1 MLGDFSVND
10 DQNLVHVAQM
20 GQAVSDKNSGLVLQE
35 SLGPDDLFED
45 VLANMGVD
53 SREPEFSQEK
63 LQFYT
68 HPFFLAEWKPDLRV
82 VEEVDVGVVVGSP
95 GHGDALF
102 LTSGQVDSLLANFR
116 LVACRQNLQIRS
128 QSARLDHL
136 VISTLQNENDTFLKF
151 IGCRNF
157 LWFGGSCCF

>member
-1 MLGDFSVND
+1 MNPQYLNHEFAALSFVGQEFLVGSMLGDFSVND

-68 HPFFLAEWKPDLRV
+68 HPFFLAE
-82 VEEVDVGVVVGSP
+82 
-95 GHGDALF
+95 
-102 LTSGQVDSLLANFR
+102 
-116 LVACRQNLQIRS
+116 
-128 QSARLDHL
+128 
-136 VISTLQNENDTFLKF
+136 
-151 IGCRNF
+151 
-157 LWFGGSCCF
+157 